1 MSGAPRG
8 APDGITPGFTRD
20 TRLKMAAVGRGLL
33 EVWELRDGAKARK
46 IEAKLF
52 SILLSL

>member
-1 MSGAPRG
+1 MNDADAGVGGRNLEVSGAPRG

-33 EVWELRDGAKARK
+33 EVW
-46 IEAKLF
+46 
-52 SILLSL
+52 S